1 MSQIT
6 RIEKSRK
13 AFKCQKCG
21 KEIPVGTAYLRGK
34 RNFAKDIIRCTDCG
48 LQPYELSSSD
58 YVRDIGH
65 LKDSWE
71 EDFGTGDGC
80 WEELSSNLN
89 DIRTDLQERLENMPE
104 QLQECGS
111 GEVLQ
116 NRIDGLD
123 AAIDALDEMDYED
136 IVNDIIDELD
146 EDDQNTLKQINEERY
161 PGQDY
166 DMWMQDFIKE
176 ATADVPAEWAAP
188 YKELAMSLSES
199 IEESIYDNIDEALS
213 NLADD

>member
-21 KEIPVGTAYLRGK
+21 KELPVGTAYLRGK

-71 EDFGTGDGC
+71 DDFGTGDGC

-89 DIRTDLQERLENMPE
+89 DIRTDLQERLDNMPE

-123 AAIDALDEMDYED
+123 AAIDALDEMDYAD
-136 IVNDIIDELD
+136 IVTDIIDELD
-146 EDDQNTLKQINEERY
+146 EDDQNTLERINEERY

-166 DMWMQDFIKE
+166 DMWVQGFIE
-176 ATADVPAEWAAP
+176 AATADVPAKWAVP
-188 YKELAMSLSES
+188 YRELAASLSDS
-199 IEESIYDNIDEALS
+199 IDEAIYDSIDEALS

>member
-1 MSQIT
+1 
-6 RIEKSRK
+6 
-13 AFKCQKCG
+13 
-21 KEIPVGTAYLRGK
+21 
-34 RNFAKDIIRCTDCG
+34 
-48 LQPYELSSSD
+48 
-58 YVRDIGH
+58 
-65 LKDSWE
+65 
-71 EDFGTGDGC
+71 
-80 WEELSSNLN
+80 
-89 DIRTDLQERLENMPE
+89 MPE

-146 EDDQNTLKQINEERY
+146 EDDQNVLERINEERY

-166 DMWMQDFIKE
+166 DMWVQGFIKE

-188 YKELAMSLSES
+188 YKELAIRLAES
-199 IEESIYDNIDEALS
+199 IDEAIYDSIDEALS

>member
-161 PGQDY
+161 PSQDY